1 MIKVIFL
8 AVLEL
13 KVSLKCIGSGEYEK
27 RQNGNYD
34 YRPLSI
40 QRTFN
45 IKLTKTRYNLEENVG
60 MTCYFNYMYNFL
72 YIFYV
77 FNGR

>member
-1 MIKVIFL
+1 MIKVIFP
-8 AVLEL
+8 AILEL
-13 KVSLKCIGSGEYEK
+13 KVSLKYIGSGEYEK

-34 YRPLSI
+34 YRPLSK

-60 MTCYFNYMYNFL
+60 ITYYFNYMYTYL
-72 YIFYV
+72 YILYL
-77 FNGR
+77 FNGK